1 MLDDSDSNIG
11 RRRKAAN
18 ADSRAS
24 YKDRRQEIMAAAAR
38 VFHRMGL
45 KGASL
50 SAVAKELG
58 VDRAT
63 LYYYFSSKEQLFDEI
78 VRVVIEEND
87 RLALRIAESTINPSN
102 KLRELIIALMQSY
115 ASNYPLLYIYVR
127 EDLAHVSDT
136 RSTWSHHMRHLNRN
150 IEKSVIAIIEQGFED
165 GSLRRIG
172 SARTIAYGILG
183 MLNWSHRWFR
193 PDNSESAAEV
203 GESFAAVA
211 LNGLE
216 CPC

>member
-136 RSTWSHHMRHLNRN
+136 RSTWSQHMRHLNRN
-150 IEKSVIAIIEQGFED
+150 IEKSFIAIIEQGFED